1 LIATLLNSTVPVRK
15 SIHTVILSVVLACA
29 SWSAA
34 AHGGEDHGT
43 IETPAAVSIPVA
55 ARAYA
60 QTEDFELV
68 AQIQG
73 NNLNISLDRFATNVP
88 VADAQ
93 IEVESGSAFKAQAQQ
108 LAPGVY
114 TVRADALAAPGKYAL
129 SFSIQTED
137 AADLLATTLDTS
149 TPVQTLTHVHSWKEW
164 ASWILSGLLL
174 AAGLALVVVRRRRWA
189 RKHSH

>member
-1 LIATLLNSTVPVRK
+1 LIAAILYSTVPARQ
-15 SIHTVILSVVLACA
+15 SIHTIVLSVVLACA
-29 SWSAA
+29 AWSAA

-43 IETPAAVSIPVA
+43 AETPAAISLPVA

-68 AQIQG
+68 VQIHG
-73 NNLNISLDRFATNVP
+73 SDLNITLDRFATNVP
-88 VADAQ
+88 VVDAQ

-108 LAPGVY
+108 VAPGVY
-114 TVRADALAAPGKYAL
+114 TVRADALAAPGTYAL

-149 TPVQTLTHVHSWKEW
+149 APVQTLAHVHSWREW
-164 ASWILSGLLL
+164 ISWILSGLVL

>member
-1 LIATLLNSTVPVRK
+1 MNTALKPAPAPAHPSVRTIA
-15 SIHTVILSVVLACA
+15 LSVVLACSA
-29 SWSAA
+29 WSAM

-43 IETPAAVSIPVA
+43 TETPAAVGIPMA

-73 NNLNISLDRFATNVP
+73 NLLTITLDRFATNDP

-93 IEVESGSAFKAQAQQ
+93 IEVESGNAFKAPAQQ
-108 LAPGVY
+108 VAPGVY
-114 TVRADALAAPGKYAL
+114 TARADALAAPGKYAL

-149 TPVQTLTHVHSWKEW
+149 APVQTLAHVHSWREW
-164 ASWILSGLLL
+164 TSWIVSGLVL

-189 RKHSH
+189 RKHTH